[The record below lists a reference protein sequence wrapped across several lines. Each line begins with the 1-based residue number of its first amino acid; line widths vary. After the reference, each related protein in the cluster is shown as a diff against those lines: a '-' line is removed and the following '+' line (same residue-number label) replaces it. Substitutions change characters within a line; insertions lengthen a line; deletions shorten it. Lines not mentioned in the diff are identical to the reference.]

1 MNTINWTPKAAK
13 QLRKLPGAMQVN
25 IRDEVQAKL
34 SVFPECQGIKRLTDH
49 DYRYRLRVGNYR
61 VFFDFDRRVKIIL
74 IEEVKKRNEH
84 TY

>member
-13 QLRKLPGAMQVN
+13 QLRKLPVDDQVN

-34 SVFPECQGIKRLTDH
+34 SVFPQCLGIKRLANH
-49 DYRYRLRVGNYR
+49 EYSYRLRVGNYR
-61 VFFDFDRRVKIIL
+61 VFFEFDGQIKLVSID
-74 IEEVKKRNEH
+74 EVKKRDEH